1 MFAGSFESDTTYWH
15 STMRNQFLRVRSGV
29 SNKGCV
35 WPQLKIRSRLVR
47 FLLGVSVFLK
57 DG

>member
-1 MFAGSFESDTTYWH
+1 
-15 STMRNQFLRVRSGV
+15 MRNQFLRVRSGV